1 MTEQIRPD
9 EAAQALTRIREQQ
22 AQVVDALSI
31 PDWYWWLLGGLV
43 LGFTAAVESANPT
56 LLGAGVTVFVLGLV
70 TGTAWAVRGSL
81 RARLSNALLGPRG
94 IGLILGFAA
103 LTVAVSL
110 GLAFG
115 LQAAAVAHPATW
127 GTLAAAVLLVVGGP
141 LLTRALRHIMLD
153 RRARGSR

>member
-22 AQVVDALSI
+22 EHVVDTLSI

-56 LLGAGVTVFVLGLV
+56 VIGVGVTVFVLGLV
-70 TGTAWAVRGSL
+70 AGTAWAVRGSL

-94 IGLILGFAA
+94 IGLVLGFVA

-115 LQAAAVAHPATW
+115 LQAAAIGHPATW

-141 LLTRALRHIMLD
+141 LLTRALRHIML
-153 RRARGSR
+153 ARGSR